1 MGFIDAIFGGLGS
14 FVIRG
19 FNTAHQLA
27 RNYVA
32 KLVDEALRERGVEK
46 QPASNPTSVNVH
58 VYNVQND
65 IKNNDL
71 EQTEI
76 EKKRAHDG
84 SLNLSDREKLE
95 ELKKQGEDKFE
106 QWQKAKTQEVII
118 EQAKNPDS
126 YETSF
131 LNNEKV
137 HLLQFQMGQVVLEKR
152 CVCGKPMMLQ
162 HTNRKDG
169 SIFLLSDFFWSCVGF
184 YNNNNQCKR
193 TQSFQTQDIGLL
205 HKANI
210 LELQLSNTELGQS
223 FTRPLIQRT
232 VVRLRQHL
240 GAEDRDVLCPIHHVP
255 MILREKDKY
264 NHSNVVLDMF
274 HLRCPHFQCKQTV
287 KLKSLAQIA
296 ALLYRKE
303 ERGIL

>member
-1 MGFIDAIFGGLGS
+1 MGFIDAIFGAGS
-14 FVIRG
+14 FVFKGI
-19 FNTAHQLA
+19 NTLHQLA
-27 RNYVA
+27 KNYVA
-32 KLVDEALRERGVEK
+32 RLVDEALRERGVEN
-46 QPASNPTSVNVH
+46 QPASNPNSVNVH
-58 VYNVQND
+58 FYNVQNVQND
-65 IKNNDL
+65 IKNNDI

-76 EKKRAHDG
+76 EKKRARDG

-152 CVCGKPMMLQ
+152 CVCGRPMMLQ
-162 HTNRKDG
+162 HRDRKDG
-169 SIFLLSDFFWSCVGF
+169 SIFLLNDFFWSCVG
-184 YNNNNQCKR
+184 YYSNQCR
-193 TQSFQTQDIGLL
+193 GTQRFQTQDIGLL
-205 HKANI
+205 HKTNI

-223 FTRPLIQRT
+223 FTRPLIQKT

-255 MILREKDKY
+255 MILKEKDKS

-274 HLRCPHFQCKQTV
+274 HLRCPHFQCQHTV